1 MMTRLV
7 TVFCLGAALAA
18 CDMGPKSAVGFRLP
32 DGDAVRGEQSFLSL
46 GCHSCHSVAN
56 FETPE
61 PLTVGPVNVLL
72 GGQVVRVKTY
82 GELVSSVINPSHRIA
97 PGSGPDAVTEQGE
110 SVMRVYNDTMTVQQL
125 IDLVAFLQS
134 HYEVVPPEFH
144 YPRYGY

>member
-1 MMTRLV
+1 MITRLSV
-7 TVFCLGAALAA
+7 VVCLVAVMAA

-32 DGDAVRGEQSFLSL
+32 DGDAARGEQSFLSL

-56 FETPE
+56 FEAPE
-61 PLTVGPVNVLL
+61 PLTAGPVNVVL

-97 PGSGPDAVTEQGE
+97 VGSGPDAVTESGE
-110 SVMRVYNDTMTVQQL
+110 SVMRVYNDVMTVQQL
-125 IDLVAFLQS
+125 IDLVAFLQT